1 MTIQTQVTWSFTTS
15 QETIE
20 LVEAKG
26 NELIAAGKEIG
37 EAVVTTDPETAQTTV
52 VRTWIDEA
60 TAQEWIAFVQV
71 YDPVSAVILN

>member
-1 MTIQTQVTWSFTTS
+1 MTIQTQVTWVQTTP
-15 QETIE
+15 QETVA

-26 NELIAAGKEIG
+26 NELTAQGKEIG
-37 EAVVTTDPETAQTTV
+37 EAVVTLNPRNSQTTT

-71 YDPVSAVILN
+71 YNPVSAVILN